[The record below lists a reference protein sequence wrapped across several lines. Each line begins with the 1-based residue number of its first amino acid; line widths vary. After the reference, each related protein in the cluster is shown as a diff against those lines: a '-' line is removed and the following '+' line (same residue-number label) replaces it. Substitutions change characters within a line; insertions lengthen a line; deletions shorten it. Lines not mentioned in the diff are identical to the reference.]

1 MTERVITALSA
12 APPTTPQAAAPMIQL
27 DHVSKQFNG
36 KTVLHDINLHIAAG
50 SFTTV
55 IGQSGSGKTT
65 LLRLMNGLAQP
76 DSGRVLVRGQD
87 LAQADLVQLR
97 RSIGYVIQ
105 ESGLFPH
112 MSIRANIAYVLTLLK
127 WSPERIRQR
136 MEELLGIVHLTP
148 DLLPRYPHQLSG
160 GQRQRVGIARALAAR
175 PDLILMDEPFGAV
188 DEITRRALQ
197 EEIKHIQRHT
207 DSTIVFITHDI
218 DEALALG
225 SQLVILHEGHIVAHG
240 TPAQL
245 LQTPPNATAAEMLRH
260 RKGA

>member
-1 MTERVITALSA
+1 MTERVITGACS
-12 APPTTPQAAAPMIQL
+12 APPTTAHAAAPMIQL

-65 LLRLMNGLAQP
+65 LLRLLNGLIQP
-76 DSGRVLVRGQD
+76 DSGRVIVRGQD
-87 LAQADLVQLR
+87 LAQTDLVQLR

-112 MSIRANIAYVLTLLK
+112 MNIRANIAYVLTLLQ
-127 WSPERIRQR
+127 WPPDRIQQR
-136 MEELLGIVHLTP
+136 VEELLGIVHLAP
-148 DLLPRYPHQLSG
+148 DLLGRYPHQLSG

-197 EEIKHIQRHT
+197 EEIKHIQQHT
-207 DSTIVFITHDI
+207 GSTIVFITHDI

-225 SQLVILHEGHIVAHG
+225 SQLVILHQGHIVANDS
-240 TPAQL
+240 PAQL
-245 LQTPPNATAAEMLRH
+245 LQTPPNATAAELLHH